1 MCGLG
6 GEEEHRGVSGRRSS
20 GGFPSFCPPV
30 TSLPVPPRLADPV
43 LWSQF
48 FTGWWIMIDAA
59 VTYPSQERM
68 NHAFHTCGVFST
80 LAFFMYVRTRLVT
93 IGMMV

>member
-1 MCGLG
+1 MI
-6 GEEEHRGVSGRRSS
+6 
-20 GGFPSFCPPV
+20 
-30 TSLPVPPRLADPV
+30 LPVRGATSCCEGGLTPV

-59 VTYPSQERM
+59 VMYPSQDQM

-80 LAFFMYVRTRLVT
+80 LAFFMYVLTRLVV
-93 IGMMV
+93 MLM